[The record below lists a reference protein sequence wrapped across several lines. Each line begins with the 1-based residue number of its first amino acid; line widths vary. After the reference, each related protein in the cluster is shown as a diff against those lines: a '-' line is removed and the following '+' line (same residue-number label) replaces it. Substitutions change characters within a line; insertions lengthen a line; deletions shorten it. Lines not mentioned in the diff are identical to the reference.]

1 MKLVTFVRAGGGA
14 EEPGILRGERV
25 LPLREAGFAFADM
38 NELIVRASREEL
50 DAMGKAQGE
59 GLPLGSV
66 RLLAPIPRPLQD
78 LLCLGLN
85 YSAHA
90 AEAARFPREALAI
103 QTPAP
108 IFFSKRVHYAP
119 GSGEPI
125 PAHADLTEKLDF
137 ENELAVVIGRDAK
150 NVPEEEVADYIFGY
164 TIVNDVTAR
173 DVQTG
178 YGQWYFGKSLDGF
191 TPMGPCIATADE
203 FAYPPCLAI
212 SSTVNGQLRQ
222 NGNTGDMIHDID
234 EIVSELS
241 QGMTLKAGT
250 VIATGTPKGVAMG
263 MGGDNFLRP
272 GDVVSCFI
280 EGIGELTVTMR
291 E

>member
-1 MKLVTFVRAGGGA
+1 MKLVTFEKDGKEAVGVLVSA
-14 EEPGILRGERV
+14 ECLVPVKALGLAYE
-25 LPLREAGFAFADM
+25 DM
-38 NELIVRASREEL
+38 NSLIRGLSDEERSKL
-50 DAMGKAQGE
+50 AAACSCPE
-59 GLPLGSV
+59 TLEISSV
-66 RLLAPIPRPLQD
+66 HVLSPIPRPLQD
-78 LLCLGLN
+78 VICLGLN
-85 YSAHA
+85 YVEHA
-90 AEAARFPREALAI
+90 KEAGKYSESFAGGKEKAI
-103 QTPAP
+103 Y
-108 IFFSKRVHYAP
+108 FSKRVNEAVPH
-119 GSGEPI
+119 GGTVSCFS
-125 PAHADLTEKLDF
+125 DLTKKVDYEA
-137 ENELAVVIGRDAK
+137 ELAVIIGKDAFR
-150 NVPEEEVADYIFGY
+150 VGAGEVKDYIFGY
-164 TIVNDVTAR
+164 TVFNDMTSR
-173 DVQTG
+173 DLQTSHK
-178 YGQWYFGKSLDGF
+178 QWYFGKSLDGF

-222 NGNTGDMIHDID
+222 NGNTGDMIHDIG